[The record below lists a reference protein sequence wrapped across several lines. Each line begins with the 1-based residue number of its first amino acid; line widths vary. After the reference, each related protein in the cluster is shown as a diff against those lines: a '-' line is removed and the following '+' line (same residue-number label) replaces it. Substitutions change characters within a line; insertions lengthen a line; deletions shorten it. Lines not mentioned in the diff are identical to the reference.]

1 MAENRDEYLS
11 STSNK
16 SHFRLISDLNTKYKI
31 IKHVVAINKKLR
43 RKKYL
48 LGNCSIR
55 NVWTTKA

>member
-1 MAENRDEYLS
+1 MAENRDEYLP
-11 STSNK
+11 STSHK

-55 NVWTTKA
+55 NV